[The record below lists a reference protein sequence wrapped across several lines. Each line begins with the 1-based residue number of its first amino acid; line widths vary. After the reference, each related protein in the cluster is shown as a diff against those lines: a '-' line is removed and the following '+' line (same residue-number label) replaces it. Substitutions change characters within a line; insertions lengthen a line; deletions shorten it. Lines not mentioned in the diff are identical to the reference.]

1 MGKQILKA
9 HKEIRKFSPNQ
20 DIKLPLE
27 KNMYKCFIRGLKS
40 EIEQWISRN
49 LNIQETVADALRIE
63 RELYSSAY
71 HCLPFR

>member
-9 HKEIRKFSPNQ
+9 HKEIRKFSPYQ

-27 KNMYKCFIRGLKS
+27 KDMYKCFIRGLKS
-40 EIEQWISRN
+40 EIEQKISRN
-49 LNIQETVADALRIE
+49 IQEIVADALRIE

>member
-27 KNMYKCFIRGLKS
+27 KDMYKCFIRGLKS
-40 EIEQWISRN
+40 EIEQ
-49 LNIQETVADALRIE
+49 
-63 RELYSSAY
+63 
-71 HCLPFR
+71 